1 MNTATAAKP
10 FSPWPYAIIGYFAV
24 FITGIVVFII
34 WAVRQDMELVRP
46 DYYEHEI
53 LFQRQIDRQKRALE
67 LGAAAAVNYDAAR
80 RSLHVTIPASH
91 AAAARGTIHFYRPS
105 EAKLD
110 HHVPLQPAAD
120 GSQQI
125 DVKPLRNGLWRI
137 AVQWTADGREYH
149 LERSFVIGG

>member
-1 MNTATAAKP
+1 MKASAAT
-10 FSPWPYAIIGYFAV
+10 FSPWPYAIIGCFAV
-24 FITGIVVFII
+24 FITGIVGFII
-34 WAVRQDMELVRP
+34 WAVGQDMELVRP

-67 LGAAAAVNYDAAR
+67 LGADAAVSYDAAQ
-80 RSLHVTIPASH
+80 RSVRVNIPAGQ
-91 AAAARGTIHFYRPS
+91 AASARGTIHFYRPS

-110 HHVPLQPAAD
+110 HEVPLQPAAD

-125 DVKPLRNGLWRI
+125 NLKGLRDGLWRI
-137 AVQWTADGREYH
+137 AVQWVADGQEYH